1 MSSNILRRYEN
12 KRKPPYYLNLEMFS
26 LVAMIFSSYE
36 KQNKRRNF
44 LSNKRNDSP
53 VKANQIIIFLGK
65 MLNIILSFQVCDRN
79 YKDN

>member
-1 MSSNILRRYEN
+1 
-12 KRKPPYYLNLEMFS
+12 MFS

-65 MLNIILSFQVCDRN
+65 MLNIILNFQVCDRN
-79 YKDN
+79 YKETSSGLRNLN

>member
-1 MSSNILRRYEN
+1 
-12 KRKPPYYLNLEMFS
+12 MFS

-79 YKDN
+79 YKETSSGLRNLN